1 MKNSRFELE
10 VQFKDKKYLQLQKI
24 QLDPGI
30 ESIIEEGKYK
40 NWEKSKLKKNIKIYL
55 ENKLQIKNEEI
66 RKVALKIEKKDI
78 KIFSSEI
85 KYILEKEENIKL
97 KDELILNKENITK
110 ISMNYNYTKNNNIYQ
125 IIILFL
131 FISSFKLEKRRE
143 ETYSSGGN
151 ASLKSIQR

>member
-24 QLDPGI
+24 QLDSGI

-40 NWEKSKLKKNIKIYL
+40 NWEKSKLK
-55 ENKLQIKNEEI
+55 NKLQIKNEEI

-143 ETYSSGGN
+143 ETYNSWGRAAN
-151 ASLKSIQR
+151 KSIQR

>member
-24 QLDPGI
+24 QLDSGI

-40 NWEKSKLKKNIKIYL
+40 NQEKSKLK
-55 ENKLQIKNEEI
+55 NKLQIKNEEI

-97 KDELILNKENITK
+97 KDELILNEENIIK

-143 ETYSSGGN
+143 ETYNSWGRAAN
-151 ASLKSIQR
+151 KSIQR

>member
-24 QLDPGI
+24 QLDSGI

-40 NWEKSKLKKNIKIYL
+40 NWEKSKLNTKINL
-55 ENKLQIKNEEI
+55 ENEEI
-66 RKVALKIEKKDI
+66 TLKI
-78 KIFSSEI
+78 KIFSSETEV
-85 KYILEKEENIKL
+85 KYPIEKEENIKL

-143 ETYSSGGN
+143 ETYNSWGRAAN
-151 ASLKSIQR
+151 KSIQR

>member
-10 VQFKDKKYLQLQKI
+10 VQFKDKKYLQLKKI

-40 NWEKSKLKKNIKIYL
+40 NWEKSKLKKNL

-78 KIFSSEI
+78 NSSEI
-85 KYILEKEENIKL
+85 KYILEKEENLKL

-151 ASLKSIQR
+151 AALKSIQR

>member
-24 QLDPGI
+24 QLDSGI

-40 NWEKSKLKKNIKIYL
+40 NQEKSKLK
-55 ENKLQIKNEEI
+55 NKLQIKNEEI

-143 ETYSSGGN
+143 ETYNSWGRAAN
-151 ASLKSIQR
+151 KSIQR

>member
-10 VQFKDKKYLQLQKI
+10 VQFKDKKYLQLKKI

-40 NWEKSKLKKNIKIYL
+40 NWEKSKLKKNL

-66 RKVALKIEKKDI
+66 RKIELKIEKKDI
-78 KIFSSEI
+78 NSSEI
-85 KYILEKEENIKL
+85 KYILEKEENLKL

-151 ASLKSIQR
+151 AALKSIQR

>member
-24 QLDPGI
+24 QLDSGI

-40 NWEKSKLKKNIKIYL
+40 NWEKSKLK
-55 ENKLQIKNEEI
+55 NKLQIKNEEI

-78 KIFSSEI
+78 NSSEI

-143 ETYSSGGN
+143 ETYNSWGRAAN
-151 ASLKSIQR
+151 KSIQR

>member
-10 VQFKDKKYLQLQKI
+10 VKFKDKKYLQLQKI

-131 FISSFKLEKRRE
+131 FISSFKLEEEKRRD
-143 ETYSSGGN
+143 
-151 ASLKSIQR
+151 L